1 MNMNNTRKSIF
12 LFLLIL
18 SFTLTGCLSQQT
30 TLKEQLKL
38 AGSTTVEP
46 AARAAAERFMI
57 RYPNVEVSVRGGGST
72 IGVKGVAYGA
82 LHIGM
87 TSRPFTIAEL
97 DQWPNLT
104 ATVIGRD
111 GVSVVVNKD
120 VYEAGVTQLTL
131 EQVAAIW
138 RGEITNWNEVG
149 GPDLPIVAFDKEI
162 HRGTRDVFA
171 RAVLGD
177 EEALAPG
184 TVGAL
189 GENEAVITAVSQTS
203 GAVSIVSSG
212 WQTSDVVGLAIVNRS
227 GIAIEPTAENI
238 ASGRYPILRDL
249 NLITNGPPQGLA
261 AQFIEFMRSPDGQT
275 FVREA
280 GYVPVSD

>member
-1 MNMNNTRKSIF
+1 MNMNNFRKPV
-12 LFLLIL
+12 FLLL
-18 SFTLTGCLSQQT
+18 LLLLLALTGCLSRQT
-30 TLKEQLKL
+30 ALKEELKL

-46 AARAAAERFMI
+46 AARAAAQRFMA

-87 TSRPFTIAEL
+87 TSRPFTLSER

-111 GVSVVVNKD
+111 GVSVVVNKE
-120 VYEAGVTQLTL
+120 VYEAGVTRLTL

-138 RGEITNWNEVG
+138 RGEITNWEEVG
-149 GPDLPIVAFDKEI
+149 GPDLPIVAFDKEM

-171 RAVLGD
+171 RTVLGD
-177 EEALAPG
+177 EEAPAPG

-189 GENEAVITAVSQTS
+189 GENEAVITAVSQTP

-212 WQTSDVVGLAIVNRS
+212 WQTGDVVGLAIVNAA
-227 GIAIEPTAENI
+227 GIAVEPTAENI
-238 ASGRYPILRDL
+238 ANGRYPILRDL
-249 NLITNGPPQGLA
+249 NLITNGPPQGWA
-261 AQFIEFMRSPDGQT
+261 ARFIEFMRSGEGQT
-275 FVREA
+275 FIQEA
-280 GYVPVSD
+280 GYVPVSE